1 MACVQKPKL
10 AVALAALCR
19 FPKVRC
25 HITTSI
31 SIGGPN
37 GIRRRQ
43 DLKEGRTIIES
54 IGGKA
59 GMQMFDDLEVST
71 PT

>member
-1 MACVQKPKL
+1 MQEPKL
-10 AVALAALCR
+10 AIALTALCR

-25 HITTSI
+25 HFSTSI
-31 SIGGPN
+31 SIGGLY

-43 DLKEGRTIIES
+43 GLKEGRAVIES